1 MNKTI
6 EYEIHYDLS
15 VEITYLGEEN
25 LGEHYFKLHR
35 HFPELT
41 FDDEEDEA
49 KAVVFP
55 DGKIEIE
62 SYEGGY
68 LRDEEVEAI
77 GKMMEE
83 ILANVTINSHE

>member
-1 MNKTI
+1 MKKNI
-6 EYEIHYDLS
+6 DYEVCYDLS

-25 LGEHYFKLHR
+25 PGEHYFSLHR

-68 LRDEEVEAI
+68 LRLYLYLPIREHYCLCF
-77 GKMMEE
+77 
-83 ILANVTINSHE
+83 ILLIIKG

>member
-1 MNKTI
+1 MKKTI
-6 EYEIHYDLS
+6 DYEIHYDLS

-25 LGEHYFKLHR
+25 PGEHYFKLHR

-83 ILANVTINSHE
+83 ILANPKATSHE